1 MGTFNQGVTIES
13 TLEYLI
19 HKELEKLKQRALE
32 ESFRDGTYG
41 GTSIE
46 EETSEE

>member
-1 MGTFNQGVTIES
+1 MVSIKS
-13 TLEYLI
+13 TLEYLV
-19 HKELEKLKQRALE
+19 HKELEKLRQRALE

-46 EETSEE
+46 E